1 MAMRLADRIDNLYL
15 LLSGTSNHIDIKI
28 VFKAFWPVLR
38 NGISLVDLAGIF
50 SIAIPSVSVTET
62 LNQDLFPDFFRAFS
76 RLCYPSGTDYVEK
89 MLNDLKNLPLNN
101 NKSMP
106 NSFSWLLCIADK
118 AIVRLLLK
126 YDIQLRKIFCTFC
139 SQSIRVGGII
149 SWEDVKTMNLGME
162 LDGFIAFASAHSLL
176 PQNISTARCE
186 EIFNELLNLY
196 PINENQK
203 SPSNKS
209 LIYFPQ
215 FQLSLLIMASEKDRQ
230 QSLSQDK
237 TFTDKKV
244 INNLYYLN
252 SLQTFFKE
260 LGLDKNN
267 SNNVMTGSNFIGGM
281 NSTVGDASLTTQAD
295 SSFEQPKISLGYG
308 NLILSSNTIPMN
320 LYDAGGSSKKQ
331 GMMMRLDHLFNII
344 EEKFIEKLR
353 EEININTEKLNE
365 FNGQVEKQ
373 QQIEEELKK
382 SQTVLEYLFPE
393 NNRFGGSLSASG
405 TLNPASS
412 SSMKAT
418 STFNNP
424 SASQQSKPLL
434 ICDAIPIPS
443 SCPPT
448 ILQLL
453 EASLAHHNLGS
464 YEEALK
470 FLEAAKIQLNEI
482 FFTSYSITIE
492 ELIHNITVNNSAE
505 AKNGEKKELILS
517 NSIEK
522 DFLVKNYYNI
532 LMYILLCKGNVYQ
545 SCGDDEKSLLQYL
558 DGLNLSKIF
567 KNDDWEILCIH
578 YIGILS
584 YYNLRYEIS
593 LMSFHFV
600 YEYRASVYSI
610 DCVDTTIVVNN
621 YGSVLYCM
629 NFKKDSR
636 LYFEK
641 SWKVLTN
648 LLGYRD
654 TRCISIWKNLEKSRK
669 IGGLNNSFSAS
680 GGNDQRS
687 FNNKKNYYDES
698 IQLREDADK
707 LILGGEFVINAIG
720 PVENKKKKKKKL
732 LGKKKKK

>member
-15 LLSGTSNHIDIKI
+15 HLSGTSNHIDLKVI
-28 VFKAFWPVLR
+28 FKAFWSVLR

-50 SIAIPSVSVTET
+50 SIAIPSISVTET

-76 RLCYPSGTDYVEK
+76 RLCYPTGVDYVER
-89 MLNDLKNLPLNN
+89 MLDDLKNLPSNN
-101 NKSMP
+101 RSLSP
-106 NSFSWLLCIADK
+106 PFSWLMCIADK

-162 LDGFIAFASAHSLL
+162 LDGFVAFASAHSLL
-176 PQNISTARCE
+176 PQHISTGRCE
-186 EIFNELLNLY
+186 EIFNEILTNYSIGQNLL
-196 PINENQK
+196 
-203 SPSNKS
+203 SPTNKS

-215 FQLSLLIMASEKDRQ
+215 FQLALLIMSVEKDRQ
-230 QSLSQDK
+230 MSTQDK
-237 TFTDKKV
+237 KFSDKKV
-244 INNLYYLN
+244 SNNLYYVN
-252 SLQTFFKE
+252 SLQLFFKE
-260 LGLDKNN
+260 LGLDKNSSGLN
-267 SNNVMTGSNFIGGM
+267 SNITNGIGNVYDNSPSSN
-281 NSTVGDASLTTQAD
+281 QY
-295 SSFEQPKISLGYG
+295 EQPKISLGYG
-308 NLILSSNTIPMN
+308 NLILNSNTIPVN

-331 GMMMRLDHLFNII
+331 SMLMRLDHLFNII
-344 EEKFIEKLR
+344 EEKFVERLR
-353 EEININTEKLNE
+353 EEIKTKNEKLLDPSNQNE
-365 FNGQVEKQ
+365 Q
-373 QQIEEELKK
+373 QQLLIEEDLKK
-382 SQTVLEYLFPE
+382 SQTILEYLFPSPE
-393 NNRFGGSLSASG
+393 NHSAS
-405 TLNPASS
+405 TNSLNTQ
-412 SSMKAT
+412 KVNT
-418 STFNNP
+418 TFNNP
-424 SASQQSKPLL
+424 SASQQSKPLI

-482 FFTSYSITIE
+482 FYTSYNITIE
-492 ELIHNITVNNSAE
+492 ELISNITANNSSE
-505 AKNGEKKELILS
+505 SKSNELILS
-517 NSIEK
+517 NEIEK

-532 LMYILLCKGNVYQ
+532 LMYIILCKGNVYQ

-567 KNDDWEILCIH
+567 KNLDWEILCIH

-593 LMSFHFV
+593 LLSFHFV
-600 YEYRASVYSI
+600 FEYRQAIYNI
-610 DCVDTTIVVNN
+610 DCVDTTIVLNN
-621 YGSVLYCM
+621 FGSVLYCM

-641 SWKVLTN
+641 SWKILTN

-669 IGGLNNSFSAS
+669 IGGTNNQFSS
-680 GGNDQRS
+680 TSSNI
-687 FNNKKNYYDES
+687 NNISTKKSYLDES
-698 IQLREDADK
+698 IHLREDFDK

-720 PVENKKKKKKKL
+720 PAENNKKKKKKKL